1 MAGGCFALDQL
12 KNHINKGKGKEK
24 QKVGEEIK
32 LMSCY
37 LQLQLYLIKIL
48 ITIYRLARK
57 IIIANLGGPVKR
69 KVKGKETKETILS
82 YNK

>member
-1 MAGGCFALDQL
+1 M
-12 KNHINKGKGKEK
+12 
-24 QKVGEEIK
+24 GEEIK

-57 IIIANLGGPVKR
+57 ITIANLGGPVKR